1 MKGGGGEEKFPQ
13 WSIIFR
19 SRLYIQTTCSQP
31 IFCAAWDVV
40 MFTAKFLDPLQSF
53 SLQSLNGAL
62 GMCMTDGNVSGR
74 VPEWEISQL
83 RTVVVC
89 PCSMCVFLGQC
100 VFSAKSLMCEC
111 STISGKVYIFS
122 RLPCGSASVC
132 KQHEWLFYA
141 FTLLY
146 MYMWLCYSLHMWCVG
161 HSTCAHTA

>member
-1 MKGGGGEEKFPQ
+1 MWWCLLRNFLTP
-13 WSIIFR
+13 
-19 SRLYIQTTCSQP
+19 CSLSVSGLWM
-31 IFCAAWDVV
+31 C
-40 MFTAKFLDPLQSF
+40 
-53 SLQSLNGAL
+53 AL

-146 MYMWLCYSLHMWCVG
+146 TYMWLCYSLHMWCVWSL
-161 HSTCAHTA
+161 HLCPYSIVVVAKTCSHKGVSSFMYLLSCC